1 MKEFLFRENITGTN
15 VVVVVV
21 SGVVRVTDRRSGKK
35 DNHNKI
41 TNKNEQNKFSESVMQ
56 I

>member
-15 VVVVVV
+15 VVVVV

-41 TNKNEQNKFSESVMQ
+41 TNKNKLNKFSESVMQ